1 MVSGPKCLVEGRL
14 EHPAHPD
21 SNEIRADVDIVR
33 RRKQIVPL
41 ARVVVRIENPWKLTA
56 VHSQG
61 LTSEEDSSHYLPDAL
76 VVNPAKGWREKEP
89 LPDSRAHSRASRV
102 KRIGNDASSVRSRR
116 LFARRDKR
124 NPRPGPITSPWK
136 PMKLAVRSILYK
148 S

>member
-33 RRKQIVPL
+33 RRKQIVSL

-61 LTSEEDSSHYLPDAL
+61 LTSEEDSSHYLSDAI
-76 VVNPAKGWREKEP
+76 VVKPAKGWCEKEP
-89 LPDSRAHSRASRV
+89 FPHFTAYS
-102 KRIGNDASSVRSRR
+102 G
-116 LFARRDKR
+116 ARR
-124 NPRPGPITSPWK
+124 
-136 PMKLAVRSILYK
+136 V
-148 S
+148 

>member
-56 VHSQG
+56 GHSQG
-61 LTSEEDSSHYLPDAL
+61 LTSEENSSHYLPDAL
-76 VVNPAKGWREKEP
+76 GVNPAQGGRGKKP
-89 LPDSRAHSRASRV
+89 FPDSRTPPGARRV
-102 KRIGNDASSVRSRR
+102 KRIGDDAG
-116 LFARRDKR
+116 
-124 NPRPGPITSPWK
+124 PRP
-136 PMKLAVRSILYK
+136 RR
-148 S
+148 

>member
-56 VHSQG
+56 VYSQG

-76 VVNPAKGWREKEP
+76 VVKPAKRWREERP
-89 LPDSRAHSRASRV
+89 LPGSRGYSRGSRG
-102 KRIGNDASSVRSRR
+102 KSIG
-116 LFARRDKR
+116 
-124 NPRPGPITSPWK
+124 
-136 PMKLAVRSILYK
+136 
-148 S
+148 